1 MIQVVVLD
9 IVVKKKAQDITI
21 KIINVFPVYSHVR
34 IVLQKLTVFPV
45 ATKLLKGKV
54 WD

>member
-1 MIQVVVLD
+1 MILPVVQD
-9 IVVKKKAQDITI
+9 IAAKKKPQDITI

-45 ATKLLKGKV
+45 AMKLLKGKV
-54 WD
+54 